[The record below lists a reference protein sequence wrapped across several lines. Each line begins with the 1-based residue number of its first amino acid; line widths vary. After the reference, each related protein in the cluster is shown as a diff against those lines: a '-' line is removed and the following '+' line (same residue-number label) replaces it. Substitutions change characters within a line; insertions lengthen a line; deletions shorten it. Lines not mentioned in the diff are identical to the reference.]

1 MADLTNA
8 QIAAAFDELG
18 DLNELDGAVS
28 YRVIAYRNAARAVR
42 ESSVSVMALTR
53 EGRVTDLPGVGKT
66 LEEKLRALDATGD
79 IPAAHKLRA
88 KFPTGLIAVMH
99 LPGFG
104 PKRARRLYDEIGV
117 DSLDSLRAA
126 AEAGKIRG
134 LRGFGLKVE
143 MNLKEVLADQE
154 EGGGPAPRVLL
165 SRAIGVAEQIVGVLR
180 AHPASDRVEVAG
192 SVRRR
197 ADSVKDL
204 DIIATASD
212 PRALASTLGN
222 LELVESVQSA
232 GEAGARVT
240 THTGMRID
248 LKVVEPDQFGN
259 VLQHFTGSKAHNVA
273 LRESAVRRGLHV
285 SEYGILDDATGAT
298 LRCATEE
305 EVYERLGLEWI
316 PPELREGRGE
326 LEAALPGG
334 SGLPRL
340 VTIEDLRGDLHCHT
354 TASDGRQS
362 AEEMAR
368 AARDERGL
376 EYLAITD
383 HSASHGFGNHVSPDE
398 LERRIDEVRELNE
411 RLEGIELLIGTES
424 NILTDGSPDY
434 PDELLERL
442 DWVIASVHTSFQ
454 MGAKAMTDRMIAAI
468 EHPFVDAI
476 GHPTGRKIET
486 RQPYALD
493 VDRVI
498 EAAART
504 GTMLEINSA
513 PDRRDLNE
521 IHARAAAEAGVPILI
536 DSDAHSTRNLRL
548 LEYGVAT
555 ARRAWLTPEQVA
567 NARPWAKFATLRK
580 RARSPSH

>member
-1 MADLTNA
+1 MPDLTNA

-18 DLNELDGAVS
+18 DLYELDGAVS

-42 ESSVSVMALTR
+42 ESSVSVMGLTR
-53 EGRVTDLPGVGKT
+53 EGRVTELAGVGKT
-66 LEEKLRALDATGD
+66 LEEKLRALDETGD
-79 IPAAHKLRA
+79 IPASQKLRA

-104 PKRARRLYDEIGV
+104 PKRARRLYDELGV

-143 MNLKEVLADQE
+143 MNLKQVLADHE
-154 EGGGPAPRVLL
+154 EDGGPAPRVLL
-165 SRAIGVAEQIVGVLR
+165 SRAIPVAEQIVGVLR
-180 AHPASDRVEVAG
+180 VHSASDRVEVAG
-192 SVRRR
+192 SVRRM

-212 PRALASTLGN
+212 PKALASTLGD
-222 LELVESVQSA
+222 LELVESVQST

-285 SEYGILDDATGAT
+285 SEYGILDDATGET

-334 SGLPRL
+334 PGLPRL
-340 VTIEDLRGDLHCHT
+340 VTLHDLRGDLHCHT
-354 TASDGRQS
+354 TASDGRQT
-362 AEEMAR
+362 AEEMAI
-368 AARDERGL
+368 AARDERGM

-398 LERRIDEVRELNE
+398 LKRRIEEVRALNE
-411 RLEGIELLIGTES
+411 HLEGIELLIGTES

-454 MGAKAMTDRMIAAI
+454 MSAKEMTARMVAAI
-468 EHPFVDAI
+468 EHPHVDAI

-486 RQPYALD
+486 RQPYPLD

-504 GTMLEINSA
+504 GTMLEINAA

-521 IHARAAAEAGVPILI
+521 IHARAAAEAGVPVLI
-536 DSDAHSTRNLRL
+536 DSDAHSTRNFRL
-548 LEYGVAT
+548 LEYGIAT

-567 NARPWAKFATLRK
+567 NTRPWPEFAKLRK
-580 RARSPSH
+580 RARA